1 MENERKKGMKS
12 FRKTFL
18 NGIITRKLKTRFI
31 FVFLNLDVGA

>member
-1 MENERKKGMKS
+1 MESERKMGIKS

-18 NGIITRKLKTRFI
+18 DGIIKRKLKTRFI